1 MTGWHHQCKGHE
13 LGQTLEDGEGQG
25 SLVCYSSWSHEESD
39 TTQETCMHV
48 WLGFNLQEL

>member
-25 SLVCYSSWSHEESD
+25 SLGCCCSQGREELD
-39 TTQETCMHV
+39 TTLVTEH
-48 WLGFNLQEL
+48 